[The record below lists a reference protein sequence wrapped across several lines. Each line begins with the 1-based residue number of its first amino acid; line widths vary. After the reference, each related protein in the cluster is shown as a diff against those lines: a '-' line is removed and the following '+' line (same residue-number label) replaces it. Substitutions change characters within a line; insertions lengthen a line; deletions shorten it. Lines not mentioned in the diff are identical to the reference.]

1 MIISYNAVVCP
12 HLSLAGGFD
21 GVRAAIIRCNIWAWV
36 GGFFKHLLHDT
47 KWEGECVAQKFPES
61 NLLSICSNQGW
72 LKHLQGGSKIASSGL
87 EVAEDMIFREPKQ
100 LSWAAKSISS
110 KS

>member
-1 MIISYNAVVCP
+1 MVSTGLGQQSLGVTYGLGLVV
-12 HLSLAGGFD
+12 
-21 GVRAAIIRCNIWAWV
+21 
-36 GGFFKHLLHDT
+36 FKHLLHDT

-87 EVAEDMIFREPKQ
+87 EVADDMIFKEPKQ